1 MGECIQI
8 DIERADGPCMITRV
22 DFNAKSEIN
31 YGDYVLPPPP
41 PANEAVFHDN
51 DKVIAD

>member
-1 MGECIQI
+1 
-8 DIERADGPCMITRV
+8 MITRV

-41 PANEAVFHDN
+41 PPMNQSFM
-51 DKVIAD
+51 IMTIS